1 MVGRQKFELLLC
13 DPWSPTAG
21 GTGGAELAQRA
32 VAVDPDLAVVMLGRG
47 GGVGD
52 SAAEASP
59 PAGGS
64 AYLWSYAHPDLLAQA
79 LGGVLYRRAPMSEP
93 GLGERRGEWAA
104 SVAPEVVAQRAAQLE
119 REREALRSVM
129 VNVAEMLVT
138 AMEAK
143 DVYLRGHSLRVAAL
157 AASVAEELGLDA
169 DTVEAVRLAGHLHD
183 VGKIGTREA
192 VLNKPGELTP
202 EEFDHIKDHVRIG
215 LEILSPLKHLGVVLD
230 YVGDH
235 HEHFDGGGYPHH
247 RQGEEISIGG
257 RILTTVDAFD
267 ALTSTRAYRG
277 AMTAEETLTHLGNG
291 YVGTLLDPHVYDAL
305 CAVVRGRRA
314 LVFIEPVR

>member
-1 MVGRQKFELLLC
+1 
-13 DPWSPTAG
+13 
-21 GTGGAELAQRA
+21 
-32 VAVDPDLAVVMLGRG
+32 VDPDLAVVMLGRAG
-47 GGVGD
+47 SVGD
-52 SAAEASP
+52 ASAAEASP

-64 AYLWSYAHPDLLAQA
+64 AYLWSYAHADLLARA
-79 LGGVLYRRAPMSEP
+79 LEGVLYRRAPLIEP
-93 GLGERRGEWAA
+93 GLSERQAEWAA
-104 SVAPEVVAQRAAQLE
+104 SAAPDVVAQRAAQLE

-129 VNVAEMLVT
+129 VSVAETLVT

-143 DVYLRGHSLRVAAL
+143 DVYLRGHSQRVAEL

-169 DTVEAVRLAGHLHD
+169 DTVEAVRLAGRLHD

-202 EEFDHIKDHVRIG
+202 EEFDHIKDHVPIG

-235 HEHFDGGGYPHH
+235 HEHFDGGGYP
-247 RQGEEISIGG
+247 RGRRGEDISIGG
-257 RILTTVDAFD
+257 RILTAADAFD

-277 AMTAEETLTHLGNG
+277 AMTPEETLTHLGNG
-291 YVGTLLDPHVYDAL
+291 YVGTLLDPCVYDVL
-305 CAVVRGRRA
+305 CAVVRCRKM
-314 LVFIEPVR
+314 LVFIDP